1 MARREGRETF
11 PTEEAARQRAAEIKA
26 SAITGYS
33 ETYVTLLF
41 CRDGVWT
48 IVWEEYYG

>member
-1 MARREGRETF
+1 MAKREGRETF
-11 PTEEAARQRAAEIKA
+11 ESEAAARQRAEEIKA

-33 ETYVTLLF
+33 ETYVTGPF

-48 IVWEEYYG
+48 LIWEEYYG